1 MAHSSPPVERVVAI
15 VNLLAAHPEER
26 FTLSEVCRRL
36 DMSKA
41 TAHAVLGALT
51 DAGWLL
57 RHPDDK
63 AYSLGPG
70 LVAVAGAAAA
80 RQLELADYARSEIR
94 RLVDELDVQCV
105 ASAVRGDDIVLLAV
119 AGSPRPLSVHVHAGQ
134 RVPLAPPLGTVFMA
148 WSTEAEIDRWLRRLG
163 PDASE
168 EDLARYRAAVAS
180 VRRRGYALS
189 LEAEARALLERAIRD
204 GGDKPI
210 GEVVEQLRSE
220 EYLLLDL
227 EEAHSYRLS
236 VIAAPVFGPD
246 REVALALSLFDFP
259 HQLTAEQVP
268 ELAQRLCDAA
278 ASVTKSI
285 GGRSPV
291 EDSGVQGASSE
302 RAGEQ

>member
-1 MAHSSPPVERVVAI
+1 MARSSPAVERAVAI
-15 VNLLAAHPEER
+15 LNLLAAHPEER

-36 DMSKA
+36 RMSKA

-51 DAGWLL
+51 DAAWVL

-63 AYSLGPG
+63 TYALGPG

-80 RQLELADYARSEIR
+80 RQLEMTDYARGEMR
-94 RLVDELDVQCV
+94 RLAEELDVQCV

-119 AGSPRPLSVHVHAGQ
+119 AGTPRPLSVLVHAGQ

-148 WSTEAEIDRWLRRLG
+148 WSTQAEIDRWLRRLG
-163 PDASE
+163 PDAGE
-168 EDLARYRAAVAS
+168 EDLARYRAAVAA

-204 GGDKPI
+204 GGDRPV

-227 EEAHSYRLS
+227 EEAQSYRLS

-246 REVALALSLFDFP
+246 GEVALALSLFDFP
-259 HQLTAEQVP
+259 HQLAAEQVP
-268 ELAQRLCDAA
+268 ELARCLCDAA
-278 ASVTKSI
+278 GAVTKSI
-285 GGRSPV
+285 GGRSPI
-291 EDSGVQGASSE
+291 EDWT
-302 RAGEQ
+302 